1 MIPILGPAAF
11 EGQSGDVTTASEIFI
26 YEKAKLLIL
35 QTRTPLT
42 SALLTGYIQEIV
54 QFIQNE
60 KISELIILT
69 SSYSHE
75 QHFIEK
81 SPFEFLANQHIKEKG
96 FSGFSESSSDFQI
109 PGCGYAKTLY
119 HHATEHNIPTVIF
132 YKFVSEGDN
141 FYDGI
146 QLCQKVNEYLKVIQ
160 TAGEKLEIKTPI
172 SWKFL
177 FGRNV
182 NPEIY

>member
-1 MIPILGPAAF
+1 M
-11 EGQSGDVTTASEIFI
+11 TTASEIFI
-26 YEKAKLLIL
+26 DKKAKLLIL

-42 SALLTGYIQEIV
+42 SALLNEYIQEVV
-54 QFIQNE
+54 QFIRDE

-81 SPFEFLANQHIKEKG
+81 SPFEFLANEHMKEKSFPG
-96 FSGFSESSSDFQI
+96 FVESSSGFQI
-109 PGCGYAKTLY
+109 PGCGYAKLLFQ
-119 HHATEHNIPTVIF
+119 HATESNIPAVIL

-141 FYDGI
+141 FFDSI
-146 QLCQKVNEYLKVIQ
+146 QLCQKANEYLKVIPV
-160 TAGEKLEIKTPI
+160 ADGKVDIKTPI

-182 NPEIY
+182 NREIY